1 MKCKEKQ
8 RGVLKSLVSMVISN
22 PASLYLQFREANPQ
36 ERGCVCASA
45 RCGGAEGHRDIPGR
59 VVSPRSAAGRAST
72 GSTAHRK
79 QDTRKANKTN
89 RDGKSW
95 LLNTAQ
101 GKACAIHKL

>member
-1 MKCKEKQ
+1 MLR
-8 RGVLKSLVSMVISN
+8 RGGGLGN
-22 PASLYLQFREANPQ
+22 P
-36 ERGCVCASA
+36 V
-45 RCGGAEGHRDIPGR
+45 IPGR

-72 GSTAHRK
+72 GSTGRRK

-101 GKACAIHKL
+101 GKACAIHKLLKKVQLEKNHSELIRSIKDGRGSTSKGLS